1 MFPLG
6 FRDDALNPQLTDA
19 DRRRRHSLLKLGLM
33 ACFAMLLI
41 DSLRVNDGEFHGVL
55 RSYT

>member
-1 MFPLG
+1 MFPLD
-6 FRDDALNPQLTDA
+6 FRDDALNPQFTDA

-41 DSLRVNDGEFHGVL
+41 DSLRVNDGEFHVVL
-55 RSYT
+55 HS